1 MALGATMLSTSIGAQ
16 ETLQNDKGVDI
27 LPVAGEFAL
36 GFNAVPIFNFVGN
49 AFNGNTNN
57 QFIGQNKYLQNA
69 FGNNVI
75 MGKYMLEDKVAIRA
89 NLNITTSALTNR
101 NYVTNDVA
109 DSPDSLV
116 TDIANVNNQMFVIG
130 GGYEMRKGE
139 GRIQAIYGADLAI
152 MFGGGNASYEYG
164 NAYGEVNQAP
174 TSSDWGYTPDGVP
187 TGDPGTAGPMGDR
200 TVSSKGGSMFGVGA
214 RPFVGIEFFFAP
226 KISLGAEFGWNIMY
240 MTQGDG
246 QMTTEHYNP
255 SVDEVRRRTVPTAG
269 QNTFATGIDNFNGAI
284 FLMFYF

>member
-16 ETLQNDKGVDI
+16 ETLKNDKGVDI

-49 AFNGNTNN
+49 TFNGNTNN
-57 QFIGQNKYLQNA
+57 TNIGQNKFLQNA
-69 FGNNVI
+69 FNTNVI

-89 NLNITTSALTNR
+89 NINIATSAFTNG
-101 NYVTNDVA
+101 NFVSDDIGT
-109 DSPDSLV
+109 SPEDLV
-116 TDIANVNNQMFVIG
+116 RDYANVNSQLYVIG

-139 GRIQAIYGADLAI
+139 GRIQAIYGGDLAL
-152 MFGGGNASYEYG
+152 MFGGNKSTFDYG
-164 NAYGEVNQAP
+164 NQFGLLNQAP
-174 TSSDWGYTPDGVP
+174 TSTSWTNAGNVSTVGPVGERPVSITP
-187 TGDPGTAGPMGDR
+187 
-200 TVSSKGGSMFGVGA
+200 GSMFGVGV

-240 MTQGDG
+240 TRTADG
-246 QMTTEHYNP
+246 NQVNEYYLPATE
-255 SVDEVRRRTVPTAG
+255 EVRLREVQLSG
-269 QNTFATGIDNFNGAI
+269 QNRFATGIDNFNGAL